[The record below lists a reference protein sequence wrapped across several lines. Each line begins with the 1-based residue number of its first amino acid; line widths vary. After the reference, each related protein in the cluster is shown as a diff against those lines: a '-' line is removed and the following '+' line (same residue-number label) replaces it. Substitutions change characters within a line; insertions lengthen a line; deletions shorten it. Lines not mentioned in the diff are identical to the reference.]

1 MFPRDQTLVP
11 NPCCSGCLWVAIFV
25 VLTRYF
31 WCMCPLSRP
40 THIFGDLHLFLR
52 ALLVDLIL
60 PPWRSA
66 TSCWFPS
73 FPSFSSSCFLHSF
86 LLSCLGICFL
96 LFFDPDNDF
105 VWILIIFLLI
115 HMLPQ
120 MAGQLP
126 EAQTRD
132 ADWRRLR
139 HYTNLGRSSMAI
151 GGNQVVS
158 IHFAGWWIQIV
169 NDYSVQK
176 TWSATKRSELER
188 QSTET
193 PFE

>member
-1 MFPRDQTLVP
+1 
-11 NPCCSGCLWVAIFV
+11 
-25 VLTRYF
+25 
-31 WCMCPLSRP
+31 MCPLSRP